1 MEKRPILIIDDDHKV
16 CELVTSVLTGAGF
29 DVLAASD
36 GLRGIE
42 TARAAQPTVILLDM
56 MMPGLD
62 GIDTCQRLK
71 QDPVLEDIPVVGI
84 TASEDLT
91 YTAKAFRT
99 GAEFFLPKPFEV
111 EGLLHVV
118 SLAEEAVRRQTRLV
132 RRHQRRSR
140 FPVEIPVRCL
150 VTEKPSATRDVTG
163 HTGDVSIGGL
173 LLLLPEKLTS
183 GTVFRLRLRLPGGVI
198 PAEAMVVWQDP
209 QPVVQ
214 DRFRHGIK
222 LLRFPEDCDLVLY
235 RRFLSEVAAGHAS
248 GTQS

>member
-1 MEKRPILIIDDDHKV
+1 
-16 CELVTSVLTGAGF
+16 
-29 DVLAASD
+29 
-36 GLRGIE
+36 
-42 TARAAQPTVILLDM
+42 
-56 MMPGLD
+56 
-62 GIDTCQRLK
+62 
-71 QDPVLEDIPVVGI
+71 PVLEDIPVVGI

-91 YTAKAFRT
+91 YTAKAFRA

-118 SLAEEAVRRQTRLV
+118 SLGEEAVRRQTRLV

-163 HTGDVSIGGL
+163 HTGNVSIGGL
-173 LLLLPEKLTS
+173 LLLLPEKLAS

-198 PAEAMVVWQDP
+198 PTEAVVAWQDP
-209 QPVVQ
+209 QPVAQ

-235 RRFLSEVAAGHAS
+235 RRFLSEVAVGHAS